1 MSDLSHYEQLGV
13 PEDASFDEIQ
23 AAKARLVEQYK
34 DDRAR
39 LESIEAAYDAILMER
54 LRMRQEGKIKVP
66 ERIRFAE
73 DKAPAAPPKLNVNPP
88 QKRPEWLER
97 FLDQPDK
104 PFLLRSSA
112 AFAVLAAIGVL
123 ASPSLALALGF
134 GGTLYLLNSK
144 EKRFGRSVLLSLG
157 GLAVGLLLGSALEAL
172 LPLTLPSGVQPEAVA
187 SVVTLGMLWL
197 TSNYIR

>member
-13 PEDASFDEIQ
+13 TEDASFDEIQ

-39 LESIEAAYDAILMER
+39 VESIEAAYDAILMER

-66 ERIRFAE
+66 ERIRYAE
-73 DKAPAAPPKLNVNPP
+73 DKAPAAPPKMSANPP
-88 QKRPEWLER
+88 QKRPEWLEQ

-104 PFLLRSSA
+104 QFLWRSSG
-112 AFAVLAAIGVL
+112 AFAVLAAVGVL
-123 ASPSLALALGF
+123 ASPPLALALGF

-157 GLAVGLLLGSALEAL
+157 GLAVGLLLGNALEAL
-172 LPLTLPSGVQPEAVA
+172 LPLTLPTAVQPEAIA
-187 SVVTLGMLWL
+187 SVVALLVLWL
-197 TSNYIR
+197 TSNYVR

>member
-13 PEDASFDEIQ
+13 TEDASFDEIQ

-34 DDRAR
+34 DDSAR
-39 LESIEAAYDAILMER
+39 VESIEAAYDAILMER

-73 DKAPAAPPKLNVNPP
+73 DKAPAAPPKLNANPP

-104 PFLLRSSA
+104 RFLWRSSG

-172 LPLTLPSGVQPEAVA
+172 LPLTLPTAVQPEAIA
-187 SVVTLGMLWL
+187 SVVTLVVLWL
-197 TSNYIR
+197 TSNYLR

>member
-13 PEDASFDEIQ
+13 TEDASFDEIQ

-73 DKAPAAPPKLNVNPP
+73 DKAPAAPPKPNATPP
-88 QKRPEWLER
+88 QKRPEWLEQ

-104 PFLLRSSA
+104 QFLWRSSG

-172 LPLTLPSGVQPEAVA
+172 LPLTLPTAVQPEAVA
-187 SVVTLGMLWL
+187 SVVALLVLWL
-197 TSNYIR
+197 TSNYVR